1 MIQFIYKNVITKP
14 SKCGK
19 NSPRDFDNLQVI
31 YSTSSEDLV
40 KNIEKLKNAGIQPQ
54 TRPKGKY

>member
-1 MIQFIYKNVITKP
+1 LMGLGIVGVLYI
-14 SKCGK
+14 
-19 NSPRDFDNLQVI
+19 DLDNLQVI